1 MAKKKISGGWKAK
14 RFIVISIEVAILVLA
29 LFITF
34 GAWIGVIVYWKLY
47 LGLEFS
53 SVGLVMK
60 NLATL
65 ILPPSVFFVLL
76 EKLYLQ
82 RIKKIRWLRPLRS
95 YGFLGK
101 NLYKEKEVEK
111 RVEEMAEQ

>member
-1 MAKKKISGGWKAK
+1 MAKKKISWGWKAK
-14 RFIVISIEVAILVLA
+14 RFIITSIEVVILVLA
-29 LFITF
+29 LSLTF
-34 GAWIGVIVYWKLY
+34 GMWIGVIVYWKIY
-47 LGLEFS
+47 LKLKFS
-53 SVGLVMK
+53 SMGLAIWS
-60 NLATL
+60 LAIL

-82 RIKKIRWLRPLRS
+82 QVKKIRWLRPLRS

-111 RVEEMAEQ
+111 RVEELAEQ